1 MPGKCAGH
9 LNMAKATKAAD
20 IVKHLS
26 SRENYAHK
34 WQLTKLVSET
44 NFVDWSQDS
53 RKDDY
58 YINEEGRYEIMFS
71 IQQSKAKD
79 FRRHCCNVLFPH
91 VRQQL
96 TNKIEEDHQQA
107 IEEKDATIALLNDD
121 LQNREYEN
129 VALQAQRDIYQAEVQ
144 RCQDTITHL
153 GTRYVPHLKNPGKD
167 NIIITVRKHTT
178 PANDKYHDLPY
189 YITRIQRRK
198 RYFKLRWFDRHF
210 PDHEVVVEMDNPNS
224 IYAFNRFEAE
234 GHSE

>member
-34 WQLTKLVSET
+34 WQLTELVSET

-58 YINEEGRYEIMFS
+58 YINEEGRYEIVFS

-79 FRRHCCNVLFPH
+79 FRRHGCNVLFPH

-129 VALQAQRDIYQAEVQ
+129 VALQAQRDIYQAELQ
-144 RCQDTITHL
+144 RCQDTITYL
-153 GTRYVPHLKNPGKD
+153 GKRYVPHLKNPGKD

-178 PANDKYHDLPY
+178 PANDKYHDLAH
-189 YITRIQRRK
+189 YITRIQRCK
-198 RYFKLRWFDRHF
+198 RYFKLRWFD
-210 PDHEVVVEMDNPNS
+210 
-224 IYAFNRFEAE
+224 
-234 GHSE
+234 